1 MRRRCGPYDPLTGD
15 RLVDNYPWAVSR
27 GGKEMGDAFKSPS
40 LWLDLDLL
48 VVAGF
53 DPSYDGKDGKLRVSY
68 VIFKGF

>member
-1 MRRRCGPYDPLTGD
+1 M
-15 RLVDNYPWAVSR
+15 V
-27 GGKEMGDAFKSPS
+27 DAFKSLS

-53 DPSYDGKDGKLRVSY
+53 DPSYDGKDGNVETVSY

>member
-1 MRRRCGPYDPLTGD
+1 MWPLRPINRRSSCRQLSVGCIE
-15 RLVDNYPWAVSR
+15 R
-27 GGKEMGDAFKSPS
+27 GKEMGDAFKSPS